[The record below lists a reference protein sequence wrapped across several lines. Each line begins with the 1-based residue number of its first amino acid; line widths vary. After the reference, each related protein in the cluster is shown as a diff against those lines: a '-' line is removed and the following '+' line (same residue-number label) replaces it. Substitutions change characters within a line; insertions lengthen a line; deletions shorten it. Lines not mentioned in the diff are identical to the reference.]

1 MIRTTQANATP
12 IAQYR
17 RLWLWTRWPDWLD
30 AVGSTITVLEE
41 GEGTW
46 KDCDGGDLLDCGE
59 GTEEAGDLLD
69 SCKVTEEADDLLD
82 CGEVTEEVDLPDC
95 GEVTEEG
102 DWLDWGE
109 SAEEDCIFFQAMY
122 GNDST

>member
-12 IAQYR
+12 IAQYG
-17 RLWLWTRWPDWLD
+17 RLWLCTRWPDWLD

-46 KDCDGGDLLDCGE
+46 KYCDGGDLLDCGE

-82 CGEVTEEVDLPDC
+82 CGEVTEEVD
-95 GEVTEEG
+95 
-102 DWLDWGE
+102 WLDWGE
-109 SAEEDCIFFQAMY
+109 SAEEDCIFFQTMY